1 VAGGDAVTAPRDLD
15 LLRDP
20 PGEPSP
26 EETATLARIHGR
38 LTHGAVAQADEWAP
52 TLDDPRRCK
61 RCQSAPCGCHG
72 TDAAQARAS
81 LPDAVVLGVWV
92 KR

>member
-1 VAGGDAVTAPRDLD
+1 VSAHTCHFPPCPPSWCPICGSCEACHALFGRLAPAL
-15 LLRDP
+15 
-20 PGEPSP
+20 PSP
-26 EETATLARIHGR
+26 
-38 LTHGAVAQADEWAP
+38 VPQADEWTP
-52 TLDDPRRCK
+52 TADDPRRCP